1 MIGRHRTITAR
12 EARENPAATPG
23 HLGRIMATYLYE
35 TLALLPDG
43 TPVRRFEHTQSMKAP
58 ALARDPESGLPVR
71 RVPLGGYGLIT
82 GARGYSGAIAQ
93 PTTAHPAG
101 GDCCGTC

>member
-1 MIGRHRTITAR
+1 
-12 EARENPAATPG
+12 
-23 HLGRIMATYLYE
+23 MATYLYE
-35 TLALLPDG
+35 TLARRPDG
-43 TPVRRFEHTQSMKAP
+43 SPIRRFEHVQSMKDAP
-58 ALARDPESGLPVR
+58 LALDPESGLPVR

-93 PTTAHPAG
+93 SSPAHPAGG

>member
-1 MIGRHRTITAR
+1 
-12 EARENPAATPG
+12 
-23 HLGRIMATYLYE
+23 MATYLYE
-35 TLALLPDG
+35 TLARRPDG
-43 TPVRRFEHTQSMKAP
+43 APVRRFEHVQSMKDR
-58 ALARDPESGLPVR
+58 ALEHDPETGLPVR

-93 PTTAHPAG
+93 PSASAAHPAG